1 MTSTLARRAIVTGT
15 GGLGFQVALRLA
27 REGWDIVIAG
37 RNAAKGGEALADIR
51 AEVPGASVAF
61 EMLDLASLASVA
73 AFAGRRRDQGDPVDL
88 LVNNAGIMSPPKR
101 LLTREGHELQFGV
114 NYLGHFA
121 LTARLLPLLLA
132 APSARVVSV
141 TSLAMHHAKADFE
154 DMACEHAYKPGVAYC
169 RSKLF
174 QAMFARELQRRS
186 AQSGW
191 RLSSFAAHPGF
202 AATNLFGADQGPK
215 GVQQIISK
223 YVLGPLI
230 GHSAEG
236 GAMPILFAATSPEAQ
251 PGALYGPKGLFE
263 MKGPPGLCKFA
274 RAANDP
280 QACATLWEMSEALA
294 DVRFGDRA

>member
-1 MTSTLARRAIVTGT
+1 MTETPAQRAVVTGT
-15 GGLGFQVALRLA
+15 GGLGFQVARRLA
-27 REGWDIVIAG
+27 RDGWDVVVAG
-37 RNAAKGGEALADIR
+37 RSAAKGAEALASIR
-51 AEVPGASVAF
+51 AEVPDARIAF
-61 EMLDLASLASVA
+61 EILDLASLASVA
-73 AFAGRRRDQGDPVDL
+73 AFAARLRDLDSPVDL
-88 LVNNAGIMSPPKR
+88 LVNNAGVMSPPKR
-101 LLTREGHELQFGV
+101 LLTEDGFELQFGV

-121 LTARLLPLLLA
+121 LTAGLLPLLRA

-141 TSLAMHHAKADFE
+141 TSLAMHAARNALE
-154 DMACEHAYKPGVAYC
+154 DVQSERGYQPGLAYC

-186 AQSGW
+186 ARSGW

-215 GVQQIISK
+215 GIQQFLSK
-223 YVLGPLI
+223 YVLGPLF

-236 GAMPILFAATSPEAQ
+236 GAMPILFAGTSPEAE

-274 RAANDP
+274 KTVDDP
-280 QACATLWEMSEALA
+280 QATEQLWDMSEEMTGLRFADLA
-294 DVRFGDRA
+294 